1 MPQKPKNNA
10 FGDLLGPGFN
20 PGGSNEPRT
29 LKAMKNTD
37 NVILDPDRA
46 KVKVIYLDNSV
57 LNR

>member
-46 KVKVIYLDNSV
+46 KVKVIP
-57 LNR
+57 RQ